1 MGYMENS
8 LTRASYDSRGRPVR
22 ARRRPS
28 VISRPRETD
37 MTLLLHHVTGMSYE
51 DLTTAV
57 ERLPRERRDRLNAIA
72 GEILDDARDI
82 GTPD

>member
-8 LTRASYDSRGRPVR
+8 LYTSVVRLPRPAGR

-57 ERLPRERRDRLNAIA
+57 DSLPRERRDRLNAIA